1 MAFGKI
7 RSIIQQQIDWEY
19 TEIKWFINDT
29 DALFKSQL
37 DSINSRIESELGCI
51 DETDPDIR
59 ETMCNAIW
67 RGYSPTGEMYG
78 TLIFTSRR
86 ALLIAIFSYFESNL
100 KRIYESCMPKD
111 KNKRGKQIKYSQPI
125 LSAIE
130 KKLGALPTEA
140 NALKNIVCEDLRL
153 LRNHCVHQGEIYE
166 ETKAIIE
173 KDPHLSIVDGELH
186 IENKQVL
193 LNYLESTKSLLE
205 IIEEHRLRNSSH
217 AVKKQS
223 AGSMKV

>member
-29 DALFKSQL
+29 DALFKSRL
-37 DSINSRIESELGCI
+37 DSINSRMESELGCI
-51 DETDPDIR
+51 DETDHDIR

-67 RGYSPTGEMYG
+67 RDYSPTGEMYG

-86 ALLIAIFSYFESNL
+86 ALLMAIFSYFESNL
-100 KRIYESCMPKD
+100 KRIYEAYMYKD
-111 KNKRGKQIKYSQPI
+111 KNDGGKQIKYSKPI

-130 KKLGALPTEA
+130 LQLGELPAEA

-153 LRNHCVHQGEIYE
+153 LRNHCAHHGKVNQ
-166 ETKAIIE
+166 ETKALIE
-173 KDPHLSIVDGELH
+173 GDPNLSLVDGELH

-193 LNYLESTKSLLE
+193 LNYLESTKDLLK
-205 IIEEHRLRNSSH
+205 IIEEHRLRNPS
-217 AVKKQS
+217 QP
-223 AGSMKV
+223 